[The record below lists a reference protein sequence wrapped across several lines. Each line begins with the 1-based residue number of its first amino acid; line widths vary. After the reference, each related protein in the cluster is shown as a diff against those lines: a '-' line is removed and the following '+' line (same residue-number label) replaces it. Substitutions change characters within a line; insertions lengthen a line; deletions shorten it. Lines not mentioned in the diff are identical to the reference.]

1 MLMPRGIPKAGR
13 QKSRWNSNL
22 TSTKEWQD
30 KTRAKI
36 KAGTLIEPLSACSA
50 AGIEMST
57 PAVSAAKCLLDRVL
71 PSLSSSDITQIPQ
84 APTDYNSLV
93 EQLASLAGPE
103 LAHQVL
109 ERLAGKADNAKPAI
123 PDAIRAGSIPIGT
136 A

>member
-1 MLMPRGIPKAGR
+1 MPRGIPKAGS

-36 KAGTLIEPLSACSA
+36 KAGMLIERLAGCA
-50 AGIEMST
+50 AGEFEMST
-57 PAVSAAKCLLDRVL
+57 AAVSAAKCLLDRVL
-71 PSLSSSDITQIPQ
+71 PSLSSADINQNPQ

-109 ERLAGKADNAKPAI
+109 ERLAGKADNNAKPSI

>member
-13 QKSRWNSNL
+13 QKSRWNSNI
-22 TSTKEWQD
+22 TPTKEWQ
-30 KTRAKI
+30 KKPRAKI
-36 KAGTLIEPLSACSA
+36 KAGMLIERRAGCA
-50 AGIEMST
+50 AGEFKRST
-57 PAVSAAKCLLDRVL
+57 AAVSAAKCLLDRVL

>member
-1 MLMPRGIPKAGR
+1 MPRGIPKAGR

-36 KAGTLIEPLSACSA
+36 RAGMLIERPAGCA
-50 AGIEMST
+50 AGEFEMST
-57 PAVSAAKCLLDRVL
+57 AAVSAAKCLLDRVL

-84 APTDYNSLV
+84 AQTDYNSLV
-93 EQLASLAGPE
+93 AQLSVIAGPD
-103 LAHQVL
+103 LA
-109 ERLAGKADNAKPAI
+109 RLVMDRIAGKADNAKPAI

>member
-1 MLMPRGIPKAGR
+1 MPRGIPKAGR

-36 KAGTLIEPLSACSA
+36 QAGMLIDRL
-50 AGIEMST
+50 AGCASGEYEMST
-57 PAVSAAKCLLDRVL
+57 AAVSAAKCLLDRVL
-71 PSLSSSDITQIPQ
+71 PSLSSADINQNPQ

-123 PDAIRAGSIPIGT
+123 PDAIRAGSVPAGR

>member
-1 MLMPRGIPKAGR
+1 MPRGIPKAGR

-36 KAGTLIEPLSACSA
+36 KAGMLIERLAGCA
-50 AGIEMST
+50 AGEFEMST
-57 PAVSAAKCLLDRVL
+57 AAVSAAKCLLDRVL
-71 PSLSSSDITQIPQ
+71 PSLSSADINQNPQ

>member
-1 MLMPRGIPKAGR
+1 MPRGIPKAGS

-36 KAGTLIEPLSACSA
+36 QAGMLIDRL
-50 AGIEMST
+50 AGCASGEYEMST
-57 PAVSAAKCLLDRVL
+57 AAVSAAKCLLDRVL
-71 PSLSSSDITQIPQ
+71 PTLSSADINQNPQ

-93 EQLASLAGPE
+93 GQLSIIAGPD
-103 LAHQVL
+103 LARQVMD
-109 ERLAGKADNAKPAI
+109 RIAGKSEPATPAI

>member
-1 MLMPRGIPKAGR
+1 MPRGIPKAGS

-22 TSTKEWQD
+22 ISTKEWQD
-30 KTRAKI
+30 KTRSKI
-36 KAGTLIEPLSACSA
+36 QAGMLIDRL
-50 AGIEMST
+50 AGCASGEYEMST
-57 PAVSAAKCLLDRVL
+57 AAVSAAKCLLDRVL
-71 PSLSSSDITQIPQ
+71 PSLSSADINQNPQ

>member
-1 MLMPRGIPKAGR
+1 MPRGIPKAGR

-36 KAGTLIEPLSACSA
+36 KAGMLIERLAGCA
-50 AGIEMST
+50 AGEFEMST
-57 PAVSAAKCLLDRVL
+57 AAVSAAKCLLDRVL

>member
-1 MLMPRGIPKAGR
+1 
-13 QKSRWNSNL
+13 
-22 TSTKEWQD
+22 
-30 KTRAKI
+30 
-36 KAGTLIEPLSACSA
+36 
-50 AGIEMST
+50 MST
-57 PAVSAAKCLLDRVL
+57 AAVSAAKCLLDRVL

>member
-1 MLMPRGIPKAGR
+1 MPRGIPKAGR

-36 KAGTLIEPLSACSA
+36 RAGMLIERLAGCA
-50 AGIEMST
+50 AGEFEMST
-57 PAVSAAKCLLDRVL
+57 AAVSAAKCLLDRVL

-103 LAHQVL
+103 LARQL
-109 ERLAGKADNAKPAI
+109 LDRLAGKADNAKPAI

>member
-1 MLMPRGIPKAGR
+1 MPRGIPKAGR

-30 KTRAKI
+30 KTMAKI
-36 KAGTLIEPLSACSA
+36 RAGMLIERLAGCA
-50 AGIEMST
+50 AGEFEMST
-57 PAVSAAKCLLDRVL
+57 AAVSAAKCLLDRVL

-84 APTDYNSLV
+84 AQTDYNSLV

>member
-1 MLMPRGIPKAGR
+1 MPRGIPKAGR

-36 KAGTLIEPLSACSA
+36 KAGMLIERLAGCA
-50 AGIEMST
+50 AGEFEMST
-57 PAVSAAKCLLDRVL
+57 AAVSAAKCLLDRVL

-84 APTDYNSLV
+84 AQTDYNSLV

-103 LAHQVL
+103 LARQL
-109 ERLAGKADNAKPAI
+109 LDRLAGKADNAKPAI

>member
-1 MLMPRGIPKAGR
+1 MPRGIPKAGR

-36 KAGTLIEPLSACSA
+36 RAGMLIERLAGCA
-50 AGIEMST
+50 AGEFEMST
-57 PAVSAAKCLLDRVL
+57 AAVSAAKCLLDRVL

>member
-1 MLMPRGIPKAGR
+1 MPRGIPKAGS

-36 KAGTLIEPLSACSA
+36 QAGMLIDRL
-50 AGIEMST
+50 AGCASGEYEMST
-57 PAVSAAKCLLDRVL
+57 AAVSAAKCLLDRVL
-71 PSLSSSDITQIPQ
+71 PSLSSADINQNPQ

>member
-1 MLMPRGIPKAGR
+1 MPRGIPKAGR
-13 QKSRWNSNL
+13 QKGRWNSNL

-36 KAGTLIEPLSACSA
+36 KAGMLIERLAGCA
-50 AGIEMST
+50 AGEFEMST
-57 PAVSAAKCLLDRVL
+57 AAVSAAKCLLDRVL

>member
-1 MLMPRGIPKAGR
+1 MPRGIPKAGR

-36 KAGTLIEPLSACSA
+36 RAGMLIERLAGCA
-50 AGIEMST
+50 AGEFEMST
-57 PAVSAAKCLLDRVL
+57 AAVSAAKCLLDRVL

-84 APTDYNSLV
+84 AQTDYNSLV

-103 LAHQVL
+103 LARQL
-109 ERLAGKADNAKPAI
+109 LDRLAGKADNAKPAI